1 VRRIKHRFTQ
11 NKPMRRI
18 FTPHLVFF
26 TFFILLQ
33 PFLLLSQSK
42 KAVEKENTVLAV
54 DYYGNEDLKK
64 WNQPDAIKPEHQIS
78 AFNPTGKLELQSII
92 LIDVQSKKETNHSKE
107 NNQWIDPQ
115 NHLIYTQNQQ
125 TLEWSV
131 VGFQVLENN
140 MLLNCNTCDHNKF
153 RLIASSQQ
161 QWIVETDNPD
171 EGDKQIFRLIFSK

>member
-1 VRRIKHRFTQ
+1 
-11 NKPMRRI
+11 MRRT

-64 WNQPDAIKPEHQIS
+64 WNQPDAKKPEHQMVS
-78 AFNPTGKLELQSII
+78 FNPTGKLELNSII
-92 LIDVQSKKETNHSKE
+92 LVDDQSKKETKLSKE

-115 NHLIYTQNQQ
+115 NLLIYTQNQQ
-125 TLEWSV
+125 TQEWSI
-131 VGFQVLENN
+131 VGFQVHENN
-140 MLLNCNTCDHNKF
+140 ILLNCNTCDHNKF
-153 RLIASSQQ
+153 RLVASSQH
-161 QWIVETDNPD
+161 QWILETENPD
-171 EGDKQIFRLIFSK
+171 EREKQIFRLIFSK